1 VTQDDVITLD
11 FAVFEGTEL
20 DPSIRIFGPEATLAQ
35 DLEPEY
41 IAITADSSTAYVTLQ
56 ENNALGIVDLA
67 SGAITGLVGL
77 GTKDWGRPQ
86 AKLQTYTFA
95 DLPVLGTTAAGQ
107 DILLGGFSG
116 LHFEGIDETTGNLR
130 FLTHPDRGPNPEP
143 VDLDGDG
150 IDERPFA
157 LPDYQAQWVRFEFDP
172 ASGAISV
179 TEQIL
184 LTRADGAPISGRPNL
199 PGESGLAYAD
209 EIPVDLIGNPL
220 EFDPYGADMEGI
232 VRADDGAYWMVDEYR
247 PAIYHFAADGVLIER
262 FVPEGSNESGV
273 DTGTEAIPAVFAQR
287 RANRGFEAVAYDNGI
302 LYAFMQS
309 PLDNPDLPSDRSS
322 RASVWAR
329 ILAFDIASG
338 TTVGQYLY
346 PLDGGAVDKIGDA
359 VALGDGAF
367 LVIERDAALGPD
379 AQKFIY
385 RLDLAG
391 ATNLEELPI
400 ELTGPEGRLERQN
413 VAGLAAA
420 GILPASKDLVVDLA
434 EIGYVQGDKPE
445 GLAII
450 DEATLAVL
458 IDNDFGVGAGFDPVT
473 GLLNDN
479 PAAITPVLGIISLL
493 PQGLDPSDEDGGANF
508 AQWPVETFY
517 MPDAIAAY
525 EVDGETYLVTAN
537 EGDARD
543 YDGYSEEAR
552 VEDLVLDWA
561 DFPNAPELQSAENL
575 GRLRTTTANG
585 DTDGDG
591 LIDVI
596 YGFGG
601 RSFSIWSADGQLV
614 YDSGDDFEAIT
625 AEVIPEAFNS
635 NGDAASFDSRSDDKG
650 PEPEAVTVG
659 VVGDRTY
666 AFIGLERTG
675 GILVYDITN
684 PTAPVYLTYA
694 NNRDTSLAAD
704 AVGAGDTGP
713 ESVVFIAAED
723 SPTGEPLLAV
733 GNEVSGSI
741 TLYAITVSPN

>member
-1 VTQDDVITLD
+1 
-11 FAVFEGTEL
+11 
-20 DPSIRIFGPEATLAQ
+20 
-35 DLEPEY
+35 
-41 IAITADSSTAYVTLQ
+41 
-56 ENNALGIVDLA
+56 
-67 SGAITGLVGL
+67 
-77 GTKDWGRPQ
+77 
-86 AKLQTYTFA
+86 
-95 DLPVLGTTAAGQ
+95 
-107 DILLGGFSG
+107 
-116 LHFEGIDETTGNLR
+116 
-130 FLTHPDRGPNPEP
+130 
-143 VDLDGDG
+143 
-150 IDERPFA
+150 
-157 LPDYQAQWVRFEFDP
+157 
-172 ASGAISV
+172 
-179 TEQIL
+179 
-184 LTRADGAPISGRPNL
+184 
-199 PGESGLAYAD
+199 
-209 EIPVDLIGNPL
+209 
-220 EFDPYGADMEGI
+220 
-232 VRADDGAYWMVDEYR
+232 
-247 PAIYHFAADGVLIER
+247 
-262 FVPEGSNESGV
+262 
-273 DTGTEAIPAVFAQR
+273 
-287 RANRGFEAVAYDNGI
+287 
-302 LYAFMQS
+302 
-309 PLDNPDLPSDRSS
+309 
-322 RASVWAR
+322 
-329 ILAFDIASG
+329 
-338 TTVGQYLY
+338 
-346 PLDGGAVDKIGDA
+346 
-359 VALGDGAF
+359 
-367 LVIERDAALGPD
+367 
-379 AQKFIY
+379 
-385 RLDLAG
+385 
-391 ATNLEELPI
+391 
-400 ELTGPEGRLERQN
+400 
-413 VAGLAAA
+413 
-420 GILPASKDLVVDLA
+420 
-434 EIGYVQGDKPE
+434 
-445 GLAII
+445 
-450 DEATLAVL
+450 
-458 IDNDFGVGAGFDPVT
+458 
-473 GLLNDN
+473 
-479 PAAITPVLGIISLL
+479 
-493 PQGLDPSDEDGGANF
+493 
-508 AQWPVETFY
+508 VETFY